1 MSPQTD
7 SNSPDSLSNRAS
19 TQRARAEAAD
29 QGHVFRFWD
38 DLSSASQRQL
48 LEQLEAV
55 DYGLLARLGGL
66 LQDGHSDQG
75 AAAKLSP
82 PDLFPLVQE
91 GELQQEAASARARGK
106 SLLDGG
112 KVAFMIV
119 AGGQGSRLGYDG
131 PKGCFPVAPLSER
144 CLFDLHAAR
153 LRAAGRR
160 HGIDPVWYVM
170 TSPANDGATRSFF
183 AEHDNFGLKADNVF
197 FFSQEMLPALDLEG
211 RMLLAQ
217 KDSLFL
223 APNGHGGSLAA
234 LAKSGALVDM
244 ERRGITTIS
253 FFQVDNPFARPGDA
267 LFLGLHDQAG
277 AGMSSKVVAKRD
289 AGEKVGV
296 LGYVD
301 GVMGCIEYSDLAPE
315 LREAK
320 DDAGELLFRAGNIAV
335 HAIDV
340 QFVKGLTQ
348 GGVLDLPWHVARKN
362 MGAIGPDGQ
371 GVMVDGAKFETF
383 VFDALGKSKAT
394 VTLEADRALEFSPVK
409 NKDGDDSADSC
420 RRDLCRMFATWLE
433 QAGVEAPSVEIGGYP
448 AIEVDPLF
456 AEDSVE
462 FVTRIQAGHKG
473 QPTAQGGLLFGDPE

>member
-7 SNSPDSLSNRAS
+7 SNSPEALSSRVVS
-19 TQRARAEAAD
+19 QRARAEAAD

-38 DLSSASQRQL
+38 ELGESSKAQL

-55 DYGLLARLGGL
+55 DYDLLAKLGGL
-66 LQDGHSDQG
+66 LQGEHGDQDG
-75 AAAKLSP
+75 AAKLSP
-82 PDLFPLVQE
+82 PDLFPLTHE
-91 GELQQEAASARARGK
+91 GDFEARATAARAHGK

-144 CLFDLHAAR
+144 SLFDLHAAR

-160 HGIDPVWYVM
+160 HGVDPVWYVM
-170 TSPANDGATRSFF
+170 TSPANDAATRSFF
-183 AEHDNFGLKADNVF
+183 LENDHFGLNPENVF
-197 FFSQEMLPALDLEG
+197 FFSQEMLPALDLKG
-211 RMLLAQ
+211 RMLLAK

-234 LAKSGALVDM
+234 LAKSGALADM

-253 FFQVDNPFARPGDA
+253 FFQVDNPFARPGDP
-267 LFLGLHDQAG
+267 LFLGLHGQAG

-320 DDAGELLFRAGNIAV
+320 DDDGELLFRAGNIAV

-362 MGAIGPDGQ
+362 MGAIGADGHE
-371 GVMVDGAKFETF
+371 VKVDGAKFETF
-383 VFDALGKSKAT
+383 VFDALGKSEAT

-409 NKDGDDSADSC
+409 NKDGEDSADSC
-420 RRDLCRMFATWLE
+420 KRDLCRMFASWLVE
-433 QAGVEAPSVEIGGYP
+433 AGVDAPTEMIGGFP

-462 FVTRIQAGHKG
+462 FLARIRAGHSG
-473 QPTAQGGLLFGDPE
+473 VATVQGGLLFGDPE